1 MCMNWMCTSRQTA
14 TNMSFSKAVNPT
26 KTTSGANLRPLVEN
40 WRCSLLW
47 LFVTVWMRSRHSS
60 ENEVMRTDAQ
70 LPEIWK
76 KFSFLSSGS
85 DAWLRDQI
93 SGLKLSSRC
102 RKSPELAGVSCDKI
116 CLYAVFSLATQ
127 VKSSVW
133 GNAYQDGDIVLARA
147 ASAFQDGESGT
158 ALPSIL
164 PHRALWPT
172 FSYTA

>member
-1 MCMNWMCTSRQTA
+1 MSMNWMCTSRRTA
-14 TNMSFSKAVNPT
+14 TNMSFSKALNPP

-47 LFVTVWMRSRHSS
+47 LFVTVWMGSRHSS
-60 ENEVMRTDAQ
+60 ENEVMRTDPQ
-70 LPEIWK
+70 LLEIWK
-76 KFSFLSSGS
+76 ECSFLPFGS
-85 DAWLRDQI
+85 DARLLNQI
-93 SGLKLSSRC
+93 SGLKLSSQC
-102 RKSPELAGVSCDKI
+102 RKSPVLAGASCDKI
-116 CLYAVFSLATQ
+116 CSYTVFSHTTQ
-127 VKSSVW
+127 VKFSVW
-133 GNAYQDGDIVLARA
+133 SYTYLNGDIVSARA